1 MSKKVNNIRFSKK
14 VAKIK
19 KNSQFLDYS
28 LIEYNEGQL
37 NMDIFKIMKEGY
49 EEMAKINLELSQLP
63 FECENANIDEYEN
76 WLCGVWYF

>member
-37 NMDIFKIMKEGY
+37 NMDIFKVMKEGY

>member
-1 MSKKVNNIRFSKK
+1 MSKKVNKIRFSKK

-28 LIEYNEGQL
+28 LIEYNEDQL
-37 NMDIFKIMKEGY
+37 NIDIFKVMKEGY

>member
-1 MSKKVNNIRFSKK
+1 MSKKVNNIRFVKK
-14 VAKIK
+14 VVEIK

-28 LIEYNEGQL
+28 LIEYNEDQL
-37 NMDIFKIMKEGY
+37 NMDILEVMKEGY

-76 WLCGVWYF
+76 WLCGV

>member
-37 NMDIFKIMKEGY
+37 NIDIFKVMKEGY

>member
-1 MSKKVNNIRFSKK
+1 MSKKVNNIRFVKK
-14 VAKIK
+14 VVEIK

-28 LIEYNEGQL
+28 LIEYNEDQL
-37 NMDIFKIMKEGY
+37 NMDILEVMKEGY

>member
-37 NMDIFKIMKEGY
+37 NMDIFKVMKEGY

-63 FECENANIDEYEN
+63 FECENANINEYEN

>member
-28 LIEYNEGQL
+28 LIEYNEGKL
-37 NMDIFKIMKEGY
+37 NMDIFKVMKEGY

-63 FECENANIDEYEN
+63 FECENANINEYEN

>member
-28 LIEYNEGQL
+28 LIEYNEDQL
-37 NMDIFKIMKEGY
+37 NIDIFKVMKEGY

-76 WLCGVWYF
+76 WLCGV

>member
-76 WLCGVWYF
+76 WLCGV

>member
-37 NMDIFKIMKEGY
+37 NMDIFKVMKEGY

-63 FECENANIDEYEN
+63 FECENANINEYEN
-76 WLCGVWYF
+76 WLCGV

>member
-37 NMDIFKIMKEGY
+37 NIDIFKVMKEGY

-76 WLCGVWYF
+76 WLCGV

>member
-37 NMDIFKIMKEGY
+37 NMDIFKVMKEGY

-76 WLCGVWYF
+76 WLCGV